1 MAAKLSKFAQRVQK
15 WYLAGFYDEESLEQL
30 LQAGKITKKERD
42 AIIASK
48 EED

>member
-1 MAAKLSKFAQRVQK
+1 MAVQLSKFAQKVQK
-15 WYLAGFYDEESLEQL
+15 WYLTGFYDDESLEQL

-48 EED
+48 ED

>member
-1 MAAKLSKFAQRVQK
+1 MAVQLSKFAQRVQK
-15 WYLAGFYDEESLEQL
+15 WYLAGFYDDESLEQL

-48 EED
+48 KD